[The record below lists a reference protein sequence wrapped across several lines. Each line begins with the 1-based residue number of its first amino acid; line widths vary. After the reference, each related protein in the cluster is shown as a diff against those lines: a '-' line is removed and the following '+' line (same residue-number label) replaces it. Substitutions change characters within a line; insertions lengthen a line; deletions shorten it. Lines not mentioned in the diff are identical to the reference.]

1 MIASIDDVIG
11 GDVDKKMDAFSRSLD
26 FFVISFSSC
35 LLSTLL
41 C

>member
-11 GDVDKKMDAFSRSLD
+11 GDVDKKMDAFSRSLN
-26 FFVISFSSC
+26 FFLINLSPC
-35 LLSTLL
+35 LLSMLL